1 MGSEAIKKARF
12 ALLFLLFSCL
22 FVWAGGYDAQLKK
35 AERSVAS
42 ASKTVVWRG
51 YHDYQSLYMKGLLE
65 SDKALQKRALEGLIK
80 ASKRLGLDATRYRN
94 ALKSVAP
101 ATRQRQAQRAS
112 RSRTLSRPVVRHTG
126 KRARLVK
133 SEITAHRLS
142 LRFDRPLSKR
152 DVHHFVL
159 KEEGRWLYVYD
170 LQPAALPYAIK
181 RVKGDGFKEI
191 RIGQFD
197 PRRVRVVVETTHPY
211 QPLWRLE
218 GKRLEITLPGASL
231 TVRHTHSKPQTSRS
245 FRKHR
250 PQKEARQSRRIRS
263 KRGAAA
269 VGAATG
275 AYRPDKTYTVVIDPG
290 HGGKD
295 GGAVGYRGKREKDA
309 VLALAKELKTIL
321 RKRGYRVYLTRER
334 DRFIPLKRRTRFAN
348 RKHAD
353 LFISIH
359 ANAAPRRG
367 DKIKNR
373 GIETYFLSRAR
384 TNRAKRV
391 AAIENSSDIKSMD
404 RYSKEA
410 YLSVLNR
417 EKIIE
422 SNKLAIDLQRQML
435 MSVRRAYNG
444 VVDNG
449 VREGPFWVLVG
460 AQMPAVL
467 IEVGYITNP
476 TEALR
481 LFSSKYRKLL
491 AEGIAN
497 GVDSYVY
504 HNLR

>member
-1 MGSEAIKKARF
+1 
-12 ALLFLLFSCL
+12 
-22 FVWAGGYDAQLKK
+22 
-35 AERSVAS
+35 
-42 ASKTVVWRG
+42 
-51 YHDYQSLYMKGLLE
+51 MKGLLE
-65 SDKALQKRALEGLIK
+65 NDKSLQKRALEGLIE
-80 ASKRLGLDATRYRN
+80 ASNRLGLDATRYRN
-94 ALKSVAP
+94 ALKTVSPKSYRHKNRRKPTV
-101 ATRQRQAQRAS
+101 R
-112 RSRTLSRPVVRHTG
+112 RSRKSSGGKIRLRKTEVRDG
-126 KRARLVK
+126 RLVL
-133 SEITAHRLS
+133 HFNRQVPGDG
-142 LRFDRPLSKR
+142 LR
-152 DVHHFVL
+152 HFIL
-159 KEEGRWLYVYD
+159 KEKRRVLYVFD
-170 LQPAALPYAIK
+170 LEPAVLPFAIK
-181 RVKGDGFKEI
+181 RIRGEGFKEI

-197 PRRVRVVVETTHPY
+197 PRRVRVVVETRKPY
-211 QPLWRLE
+211 KPTWRIE
-218 GKRLEITLPGASL
+218 GESLQISLPGGSL
-231 TVRHTHSKPQTSRS
+231 VVRPVAKAVKKSQK
-245 FRKHR
+245 R
-250 PQKEARQSRRIRS
+250 PQHSVASSASRNRQKRPATPVVS
-263 KRGAAA
+263 KKRAPA
-269 VGAATG
+269 
-275 AYRPDKTYTVVIDPG
+275 DKHYTLDRTYTVVIDPG

-309 VLALAKELKTIL
+309 VLALAKRLKTIL
-321 RKRGYRVYLTRER
+321 KKRGYRVYLTRER

-359 ANAAPRRG
+359 ANAVPKNG
-367 DKIKNR
+367 DRIKNR

-391 AAIENSSDIKSMD
+391 AAIENSSDVKSMD
-404 RYSKEA
+404 RYTKEA

-467 IEVGYITNP
+467 IEVGYISNP

-481 LFSSKYRKLL
+481 LFSSKYQNLL

-497 GVDSYVY
+497 GIESYVY